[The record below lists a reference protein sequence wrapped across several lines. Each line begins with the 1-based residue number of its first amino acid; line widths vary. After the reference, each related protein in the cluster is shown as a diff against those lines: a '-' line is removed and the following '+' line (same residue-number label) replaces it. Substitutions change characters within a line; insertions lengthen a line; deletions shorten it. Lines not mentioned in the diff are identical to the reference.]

1 MSRTEHA
8 GSAEIHGKL
17 DHPVIDAD
25 GHFVEFMP
33 LMLDILRD
41 VGGQKAADHHAVRFP
56 RWYALSERERQAKRY
71 TRPPWWALPTSNTV
85 DSATSML
92 PALLGDR
99 MDEIGLDFAVL
110 YPTVGL
116 AVAHFADEDLRV
128 ASCRAWN
135 LYQQEVFGPHAE
147 RMTGV
152 AVVPMHTPQEAL
164 AELNFAV
171 AERGMK
177 AVLMASH
184 VQRPIGG
191 DRGGRYLDV
200 FALDSPHD
208 YEPVWARCVELGV
221 SPTFHSG
228 GMGWG
233 SRMSPTTY
241 MYNHIG
247 HFAAASEALCKALF
261 FGGVTRRHPG
271 LRFGFLEG
279 GVGWGVDLFAAI
291 VARWEK
297 RSGERVRNYDPDRFD
312 KPLFA
317 ELFDRHAEGRMLDHR
332 ADIDDVWK
340 RLGPGLQDRDQLDDF
355 AAVGIETATDIRD
368 RFIPNFYFGCEAD
381 DPMNAW
387 AFNTKGN
394 PFGASVRAIFSSDIG
409 HWDVPDMTEVLEEA
423 YELVDH
429 GLLSADNFRDFVFGN
444 AARFYAGANPR
455 FFDGT
460 AVQDAVAALE
470 LNETTLAATN

>member
-1 MSRTEHA
+1 MSIAAHA
-8 GSAEIHGKL
+8 SSAEIRARL

-33 LMLDILRD
+33 LMLDILRE
-41 VGGQKAADHHAVRFP
+41 VGGQKAVDHYAVRFP

-71 TRPPWWALPTSNTV
+71 TRPPWWALPTANTV

-92 PALLGDR
+92 PALLRDR

-116 AVAHFADEDLRV
+116 AAAHLAEEDLRL

-135 LYQQEVFGPHAE
+135 LYQQEVFEPHAE

-152 AVVPMHTPQEAL
+152 AIIPMHTPQEAL

-171 AERGMK
+171 AEHGMK
-177 AVLMASH
+177 AVLMPSH
-184 VQRPIGG
+184 VQRPMNG

-200 FALDSPHD
+200 FALDSPYD
-208 YEPVWARCVELGV
+208 YESVWARCVELGV

-261 FGGVTRRHPG
+261 FGGVTRRHPA

-279 GVGWGVDLFAAI
+279 GVAWGVDLFAAI

-317 ELFDRHAEGRMLDHR
+317 ELFDRHAEGRMRDHHTEL
-332 ADIDDVWK
+332 DDVWK
-340 RLGPGLQDRDQLDDF
+340 RLGPGLQDPDQLDDF
-355 AAVGIETATDIRD
+355 AAVGIETGTDIRD

-381 DPMNAW
+381 DPMNAL
-387 AFNTKGN
+387 AFQTKGN

-423 YELVDH
+423 YELVERD
-429 GLLSADNFRDFVFGN
+429 LLSTDNFRDFVFGN
-444 AARFYAGANPR
+444 AARFYAGANPN
-455 FFDGT
+455 FFNRT
-460 AVQDAVAALE
+460 TVQDAVAALD
-470 LNETTLAATN
+470 LAGAPSAAGG